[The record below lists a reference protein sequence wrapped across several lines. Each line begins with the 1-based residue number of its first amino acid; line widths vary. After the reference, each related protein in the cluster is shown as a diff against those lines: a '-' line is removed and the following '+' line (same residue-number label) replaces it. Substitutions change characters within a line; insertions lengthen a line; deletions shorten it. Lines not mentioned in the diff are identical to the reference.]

1 MGEWRPGPPAHT
13 GQALRALHRPG
24 KPLVLANAWDA
35 ASARA
40 VQEAGFGAVAT
51 TSAGVALSLGYA
63 DNEATPVG
71 EMLDAV
77 ARIVRAVDVPVT
89 ADIERGYGLPPAQL
103 VERLAAT
110 GAVGCNLEDSDPRTR
125 EMVDVDRHADFLA
138 AIRAAAGPDL
148 VVNARVDA
156 FIRGVDDP
164 LATAVDRSRRFLAA
178 GADCAYPIGASA
190 RADIAALVAVG
201 PVNILFT
208 DDTPALPDLAAL
220 GVARVSFGEGIHA
233 ALARTHARMLA
244 AIAAGTSPYRA

>member
-1 MGEWRPGPPAHT
+1 MGEWRQGPPEQTAT
-13 GQALRALHRPG
+13 ALRALHRPG
-24 KPLVLANAWDA
+24 NPLVLANAWDA

-40 VQEAGFGAVAT
+40 VREAGFGAVAT

-63 DNEATPVG
+63 DGEATPVG

-110 GAVGCNLEDSDPRTR
+110 GAVGCNLEDSDPRTKAL
-125 EMVDVDRHADFLA
+125 VDVDRHADFLA
-138 AIRAAAGPDL
+138 AVRAAAGADL

-156 FIRGVDDP
+156 FIRDVDDP
-164 LATAVDRSRRFLAA
+164 LGTAVERGRRFLAA

-190 RADIAALVAVG
+190 SEDIAALVAVG
-201 PVNILFT
+201 PVNVLFT
-208 DDTPALPDLAAL
+208 HDTPALPELAAL
-220 GVARVSFGEGIHA
+220 GVARISFGEGIHA
-233 ALARTHARMLA
+233 ALAAAHARMLA
-244 AIAAGTSPYRA
+244 AIAAGASPYPA

>member
-1 MGEWRPGPPAHT
+1 
-13 GQALRALHRPG
+13 
-24 KPLVLANAWDA
+24 
-35 ASARA
+35 

-103 VERLAAT
+103 VERLVAT

-138 AIRAAAGPDL
+138 AVRAAAGTDL

-156 FIRGVDDP
+156 FIRDVKDP
-164 LATAVDRSRRFLAA
+164 LEVAKQRCQRFLAA

-190 RADIAALVAVG
+190 GEDIAALVAVG
-201 PVNILFT
+201 PVNVLFT
-208 DDTPALPDLAAL
+208 RDTPPLPELATL
-220 GVARVSFGEGIHA
+220 GVARISFGEGIHA
-233 ALARTHARMLA
+233 ALAKTHAGMLA
-244 AIAAGTSPYRA
+244 AIVAGASPYPA